1 MAIICELCDSSNVA
15 KIDGMFVCQDCGCK
29 YTVEEAKALLN
40 RQREAPSQAAGQS
53 DRRLGSLVSNCVQA
67 YKDGRYAKVT
77 ELADQIM
84 DIEPQNAVAII
95 YHGLSIFQLYN
106 KNPDDIK
113 QAESLI
119 KRGLEI
125 IKDRDDSDELFYI
138 CMADLTDVYCKM
150 SNEYLEAY
158 NANIE
163 SWKEYT
169 RQAAKIQLQLG
180 TDLLLLGTNDVR
192 VMRMNN
198 EIESLQQKASVYEE
212 AYKNAQSMALN
223 LAVTYDQIIIVYEKV
238 LRSKKYFDIKVY
250 EKLEKIPASFWGG
263 SKENNE
269 IILKHLNNIT
279 NGAKNIG
286 AEYRRTVLKA
296 EKEKKKEE
304 YWTQHQEEKAR
315 LENEKAELKIREA
328 SLQGQIDEIDK
339 ANKPALDKLYDEREK
354 DVPSQVE
361 YSKLQE
367 EIRSLESRRMSLGI
381 FKGKEKKEISE
392 KIEEL
397 RTKQNEVYKEIE
409 IQQKQ
414 RNKDINS
421 KIQEIKSQGAEQRK
435 ELSEVRSRISQIDN
449 EFAMDR

>member
-1 MAIICELCDSSNVA
+1 MNCFTYVWLTLQMC
-15 KIDGMFVCQDCGCK
+15 
-29 YTVEEAKALLN
+29 TV
-40 RQREAPSQAAGQS
+40 
-53 DRRLGSLVSNCVQA
+53 
-67 YKDGRYAKVT
+67 
-77 ELADQIM
+77 
-84 DIEPQNAVAII
+84 
-95 YHGLSIFQLYN
+95 
-106 KNPDDIK
+106 
-113 QAESLI
+113 
-119 KRGLEI
+119 
-125 IKDRDDSDELFYI
+125 
-138 CMADLTDVYCKM
+138 
-150 SNEYLEAY
+150 NEFLEAY

>member
-1 MAIICELCDSSNVA
+1 MC
-15 KIDGMFVCQDCGCK
+15 
-29 YTVEEAKALLN
+29 TVN
-40 RQREAPSQAAGQS
+40 
-53 DRRLGSLVSNCVQA
+53 
-67 YKDGRYAKVT
+67 
-77 ELADQIM
+77 
-84 DIEPQNAVAII
+84 
-95 YHGLSIFQLYN
+95 
-106 KNPDDIK
+106 
-113 QAESLI
+113 
-119 KRGLEI
+119 
-125 IKDRDDSDELFYI
+125 
-138 CMADLTDVYCKM
+138 
-150 SNEYLEAY
+150 LEAY

-328 SLQGQIDEIDK
+328 S
-339 ANKPALDKLYDEREK
+339 NKPALDKLYDEREK